1 MMAMMRAALT
11 FFSSLALAVMTAA
24 AIVAIAPWLSGH
36 PSQTTLG
43 GQVGTGLAGQSGL
56 HFESLLLGVVLGLVI
71 GTMGRYNW
79 GDIPRRAVTWV
90 LIRERQFFY
99 YTLIAGCVGV
109 LLFY

>member
-1 MMAMMRAALT
+1 MMRAVLT
-11 FFSSLALAVMTAA
+11 FFSSLAFAVMTAA
-24 AIVAIAPWLSGH
+24 AIVAIAPWLSGKT
-36 PSQTTLG
+36 SGAVLG
-43 GQVGTGLAGQSGL
+43 GQGGQGGLQ
-56 HFESLLLGVVLGLVI
+56 FESLLLGVVLGLIV

-99 YTLIAGCVGV
+99 YTLIGGCIAV

>member
-1 MMAMMRAALT
+1 MRAMLT

-24 AIVAIAPWLSGH
+24 AIVALMPWLSGKT
-36 PSQTTLG
+36 SGAILG
-43 GQVGTGLAGQSGL
+43 GQAGQSGL
-56 HFESLLLGVVLGLVI
+56 QFESLLLGVVLGLFV

-79 GDIPRRAVTWV
+79 GDVPRRMVTWV

-99 YTLIAGCVGV
+99 YTLIAGCVAV

>member
-1 MMAMMRAALT
+1 MMRSVLT
-11 FFSSLALAVMTAA
+11 FFSSLAFAVMTAA
-24 AIVAIAPWLSGH
+24 AIVALMPWLSGRT
-36 PSQTTLG
+36 STAVLG
-43 GQVGTGLAGQSGL
+43 NDVAHGGL
-56 HFESLLLGVVLGLVI
+56 HFESLLLGVVLGLFV

-79 GDIPRRAVTWV
+79 GDVPRRAVTWV

>member
-1 MMAMMRAALT
+1 MMRAVLT
-11 FFSSLALAVMTAA
+11 FFSSLAFAVMTAA
-24 AIVAIAPWLSGH
+24 AIVAIAPWLSGKT
-36 PSQTTLG
+36 SGAVLG
-43 GQVGTGLAGQSGL
+43 GQGGQGGLQ
-56 HFESLLLGVVLGLVI
+56 FESLLLGVVLGLIV

-99 YTLIAGCVGV
+99 YTLIAGCVAV